1 MRIHS
6 YYRDV
11 VALMGSL
18 VLLSSASACAAE
30 NQEAIVVND
39 EIEDVSEPEAATEGV
54 IVVEDGKQV
63 SIEYTLS
70 LEDGTTADSNVGGD
84 PLQYEQG
91 AGRIL
96 PALEAQLA
104 GLKVNDTKH
113 VTLSAENG
121 YGPINPEAFQEVDSG
136 QIPEE
141 ARKIGSVLVASD
153 GAGQQRPVRV
163 HEVREDKVVLDL
175 NHPLAGETLI
185 FDVKIVAIE

>member
-6 YYRDV
+6 HYRDV
-11 VALMGSL
+11 MALVTGL
-18 VLLSSASACAAE
+18 VLFSSVGACAAE

-39 EIEDVSEPEAATEGV
+39 EIEEVAAPEAATKGV

-63 SIEYTLS
+63 SIEYTLK
-70 LEDGTTADSNVGGD
+70 LDDGSTADSNVGGE

-104 GLKVNDTKH
+104 GLKVDDTTH
-113 VTLSAENG
+113 VKLSAEDG
-121 YGPINPEAFQEVDSG
+121 YGPVNPEAFQEVDSG

-141 ARKIGSVLVASD
+141 ARTVGSVLVASD

-163 HEVREDKVVLDL
+163 HEVGEDKIVLDL

-185 FDVKIVAIE
+185 FDVKIVAID